1 MMMMVVVSLQIV
13 EVFVAYAVA
22 YVVDAVDG
30 AAAVV
35 VVDDAGVRMRC
46 DDVVV
51 PY

>member
-35 VVDDAGVRMRC
+35 VDDAGVRMRC